1 MRVNDLLSA
10 CAKALDGVETVR
22 IAAHQAVSGRVKV
35 DGKIDKTAMDA
46 DQFLVHRYAWL
57 ATYVDG
63 LRQMLGWAQR
73 LDAAGNLGDLEALIL
88 QAGYGE
94 YLNQIAGGIAI
105 SQVEIV
111 RPTDMGLTDADLKP
125 LSEGAAQHL
134 RAAGNTAAV
143 RDQIAELMANGHFGD
158 LGLGDET
165 LEMIRDQF
173 CRFVEDQ
180 VTPHAHAWHL
190 NDDLIP
196 MEVVNQMSDF
206 GVFGV
211 TIPERWSGLGMS
223 KIAMCVVTEELSRG
237 YIGVASLG
245 TRSDIAAE
253 LILAGGTEEQKNT
266 YLPKIASGEILPTVV
281 FTEPETGSDLGSLRT
296 RASLVGDVYKV
307 NGNKT
312 WISNGACT
320 DLMTLLVRTK
330 PDETGYK
337 GLSMFL
343 AEKPRSEDPTNPF
356 PAQGMSGGEI
366 EVLGYRGM
374 KEYEIGFDDFEIPRG
389 QLLGGQEGQ
398 GFKQLMAT
406 FESARVQTAARA
418 IGVAQNA
425 LELGLTY
432 ALGRT

>member
-1 MRVNDLLSA
+1 M
-10 CAKALDGVETVR
+10 
-22 IAAHQAVSGRVKV
+22 
-35 DGKIDKTAMDA
+35 
-46 DQFLVHRYAWL
+46 
-57 ATYVDG
+57 
-63 LRQMLGWAQR
+63 
-73 LDAAGNLGDLEALIL
+73 
-88 QAGYGE
+88 
-94 YLNQIAGGIAI
+94 
-105 SQVEIV
+105 
-111 RPTDMGLTDADLKP
+111 
-125 LSEGAAQHL
+125 
-134 RAAGNTAAV
+134 
-143 RDQIAELMANGHFGD
+143 
-158 LGLGDET
+158 
-165 LEMIRDQF
+165 
-173 CRFVEDQ
+173 
-180 VTPHAHAWHL
+180 
-190 NDDLIP
+190 
-196 MEVVNQMSDF
+196 
-206 GVFGV
+206 
-211 TIPERWSGLGMS
+211 
-223 KIAMCVVTEELSRG
+223 
-237 YIGVASLG
+237 
-245 TRSDIAAE
+245 
-253 LILAGGTEEQKNT
+253 
-266 YLPKIASGEILPTVV
+266 
-281 FTEPETGSDLGSLRT
+281 
-296 RASLVGDVYKV
+296 GDVYKV

-356 PAQGMSGGEI
+356 PAQGMTGGEI